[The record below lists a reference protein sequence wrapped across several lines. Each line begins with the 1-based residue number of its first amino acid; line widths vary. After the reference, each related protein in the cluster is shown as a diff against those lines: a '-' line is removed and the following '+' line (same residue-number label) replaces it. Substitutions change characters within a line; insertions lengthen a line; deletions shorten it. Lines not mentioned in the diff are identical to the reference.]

1 MHCLNLFE
9 TYLVFS
15 KNSSVFFG
23 ILSVVCFGEKVGKW
37 ERNKKL
43 DTGKCEFFEL
53 ISRVFWYLQ

>member
-53 ISRVFWYLQ
+53 I